1 MTATL
6 SLSIA
11 EEQARRV
18 KDAIAARP
26 DGVLESVAESCGVT
40 MRTVLEALPKEQV
53 AFAPGEGFEDV
64 WSHLSAFGP
73 IVFIVHSADGVFET
87 KGTLPPGSSGR
98 GYFNV
103 HGQSPI
109 SGHIR
114 ADRCKAVAFVD
125 RLFFGRRSLSVQFL
139 NLDGH
144 VMFKVF
150 MGRDESRELLA
161 DQIQKFEELRGRFIT

>member
-1 MTATL
+1 MTAV
-6 SLSIA
+6 IA
-11 EEQARRV
+11 PSREEQAKLV
-18 KDAIAARP
+18 SDAIAARP
-26 DGVLESVAESCGVT
+26 DGVLESVAESCDVS
-40 MRTVLEALPKEQV
+40 MQTVLEALPKEQA
-53 AFAPGEGFEDV
+53 AFAAGEAFEDV
-64 WSHLSAFGP
+64 WSKLTAFGP

-87 KGTLPPGSSGR
+87 KGELPPGSAGR

-114 ADRCKAVAFVD
+114 SDRCKQIAFVN

-139 NLDGH
+139 NLDGN

-161 DQIQKFEELRGRFIT
+161 DQVKKFEELRRHFIG